1 MLDKPRILTIYP
13 THLISSKNT
22 SLYIHIHTA
31 LWNTT
36 KTNVFVTSTMSTVN
50 CILKQ
55 ITSLYREYYMIAH
68 TLLNL
73 LNELLAEH
81 FYLFFFEI
89 NKFNNTRA
97 QMLDFI
103 YHMSLKSHFWNE
115 CGHDFAIFYATL

>member
-1 MLDKPRILTIYP
+1 MLDKPRKPRILTIYP
-13 THLISSKNT
+13 THLINSKNT
-22 SLYIHIHTA
+22 SLYIHIYTA

-68 TLLNL
+68 ILLNL

-81 FYLFFFEI
+81 FISFSLRLI
-89 NKFNNTRA
+89 NLIIHEHK
-97 QMLDFI
+97 
-103 YHMSLKSHFWNE
+103 
-115 CGHDFAIFYATL
+115 C